1 MRRILAEPR
10 PQWRQDVEELGF
22 TYHTIDGE
30 PYWDEAGWY
39 EFSMSEIE
47 ELELATNNLHEMCLK
62 AVQVVIDDDRFD
74 EFQIPPAFRDWI
86 RTSWD
91 HDEPTLYGRFDLA
104 WDGRSA
110 PKMLEYNAD
119 TPTGLFEAAVVQWN
133 WLEAVHPR
141 CDQFNSIHE
150 RLIARWADWMQDDE
164 TRISFA
170 ATDGH
175 EEDFGNVTYLRDT
188 ATQAGITTEYLPMSA
203 IGFDQRHNSFVNAE
217 NIPIDCLFKL
227 YPWEWMLQES
237 FAPRLLTA
245 STRWIEPP
253 GKMLLSNKA
262 LLVVLWEMFPHSDY
276 LLPTS
281 WQPLSGDYVRKPIL
295 AREGSNIQVV
305 QRGRTVRETDGPYA
319 NQPAIYQKDHPLLQS
334 GESFAVLGSWIVG
347 DTACGLG
354 IREDLNPITHDLS
367 RFIPHLIR

>member
-1 MRRILAEPR
+1 MRRIHAEPR

-47 ELELATNNLHEMCLK
+47 EIELATNNLHEMCLK

-203 IGFDQRHNSFVNAE
+203 IGFDPRRNSFVNSE

-253 GKMLLSNKA
+253 WKMLLSNKA

-276 LLPTS
+276 LLPAS

-295 AREGSNIQVV
+295 AREGSNIQMV

-319 NQPAIYQKDHPLLQS
+319 DQPAIYQKYHPLLQS

-367 RFIPHLIR
+367 RFIPHLIH

>member
-203 IGFDQRHNSFVNAE
+203 IGFDPRRNSFVNAE

-253 GKMLLSNKA
+253 WKMLLSNKA

-276 LLPTS
+276 LLPAA

-295 AREGSNIQVV
+295 AREGSNIQMV

-319 NQPAIYQKDHPLLQS
+319 NQPASYQKYHPLLQA

>member
-47 ELELATNNLHEMCLK
+47 EIELATNNLHEMCLK

-86 RTSWD
+86 RASWD
-91 HDEPTLYGRFDLA
+91 HDEPTLYGRFDLS

-203 IGFDQRHNSFVNAE
+203 IGFDPRRNSFVNAE

-253 GKMLLSNKA
+253 WKMLLSNKA

-319 NQPAIYQKDHPLLQS
+319 NQPAIYQKYHPLLQS

-367 RFIPHLIR
+367 RFIPHLIH